1 MQGGASKSSRQSLE
15 VRAVAL
21 LSQDVDRL
29 SKAAQDC
36 IPAGELS
43 QAADHLAALASKL
56 HEVEELLREI
66 ERTES
71 QPPEPTGCTY
81 CTI

>member
-15 VRAVAL
+15 DRAVAL

-36 IPAGELS
+36 IPAGDLS
-43 QAADHLAALASKL
+43 QATDHLAALTSKL
-56 HEVEELLREI
+56 HEVEEFSGRSSGL
-66 ERTES
+66 S
-71 QPPEPTGCTY
+71 QQGPELNE
-81 CTI
+81 